1 MVELELTYEQLYK
14 LYGEGEHE
22 VPYEVTDEIYVR
34 TPTGKTRINQ
44 VVTKH
49 NNEVISLDFS
59 DGDKFE
65 CSINHI
71 FQDYHTGLEIKAVD
85 AEEITS
91 TYGKKVVVEKTP
103 VGIESVYDVSID
115 APHWYISNPKSGIYH
130 HNTFFSLAVV
140 KNFLDTNP
148 DGYCLYFDTEAAVN
162 KSLLESRGIDLTR
175 LVVVNVV
182 TIEEFRSKALKAV
195 DIYLKKPVEE
205 RKPCM
210 FVLDSLG
217 MLSTEKEIT
226 DALNDKQVRDMTKSQ
241 LVKGAFRML
250 TLKLG
255 QANIPMIVT
264 NHTYDV
270 IGAYVPTKEM
280 GGGSGLKYAA
290 STIIYLSKKKE
301 KDGTEVIGNI
311 IKAKTAK
318 SRLSKENKTV
328 EIRLYYD
335 DRGLDR
341 YYGLLELGEIG
352 GLWKNVA
359 GRYEINGK
367 KVYAKEVYK
376 NPEKYFNAE
385 VMQALD
391 ETAQKEFSYGG

>member
-1 MVELELTYEQLYK
+1 MDFLKDIVKEIGGEYTQLASDIDETETYVDTGSYIFNALVSGSIFGGVSGNK
-14 LYGEGEHE
+14 ITAIAGESS
-22 VPYEVTDEIYVR
+22 
-34 TPTGKTRINQ
+34 TGK
-44 VVTKH
+44 
-49 NNEVISLDFS
+49 
-59 DGDKFE
+59 
-65 CSINHI
+65 
-71 FQDYHTGLEIKAVD
+71 
-85 AEEITS
+85 
-91 TYGKKVVVEKTP
+91 
-103 VGIESVYDVSID
+103 
-115 APHWYISNPKSGIYH
+115 
-130 HNTFFSLAVV
+130 TFFSLAVV
-140 KNFLDTNP
+140 KNFLDTHS
-148 DGYCLYFDTEAAVN
+148 DGYCLYFDTEAAIT
-162 KSLLESRGIDLTR
+162 KSLLESRGVDINRT
-175 LVVVNVV
+175 VVVNVV

-195 DIYLKKPVEE
+195 DLYMKKPAED

-270 IGAYVPTKEM
+270 IGSYVPTKEM

-301 KDGTEVIGNI
+301 KDGTEVVGNI

-318 SRLSKENKTV
+318 SRLSKENQEV
-328 EIRLYYD
+328 EVRLFYD
-335 DRGLDR
+335 ERGLDR
-341 YYGLLELGEIG
+341 YYGLLELGELA

-367 KVYAKEVYK
+367 KLYAKEILK
-376 NPEKYFNAE
+376 NPDQYFAEE
-385 VMQALD
+385 VMQQLD
-391 ETAQKEFSYGG
+391 AAAKQQFSYGTN

>member
-1 MVELELTYEQLYK
+1 MDFLKEIVKEVGGEYTKLASDIDETETYVDTGSYIFNALVSGSVFGGVSGNK
-14 LYGEGEHE
+14 ITAIAGESS
-22 VPYEVTDEIYVR
+22 
-34 TPTGKTRINQ
+34 TGK
-44 VVTKH
+44 
-49 NNEVISLDFS
+49 
-59 DGDKFE
+59 
-65 CSINHI
+65 
-71 FQDYHTGLEIKAVD
+71 
-85 AEEITS
+85 
-91 TYGKKVVVEKTP
+91 
-103 VGIESVYDVSID
+103 
-115 APHWYISNPKSGIYH
+115 
-130 HNTFFSLAVV
+130 TFFSLAVV

-148 DGYCLYFDTEAAVN
+148 DGYCLYFDTEAAIT
-162 KSLLESRGIDLTR
+162 KSLLESRGVDTDR
-175 LVVVNVV
+175 TVVVNVV
-182 TIEEFRSKALKAV
+182 TIEEFRTKALKAV

-205 RKPCM
+205 RKPCI

-255 QANIPMIVT
+255 QANVPLIVT

-301 KDGTEVIGNI
+301 KDGTEVVGNI

-318 SRLSKENKTV
+318 SRLSKENKDV
-328 EIRLYYD
+328 EVRLYYD
-335 DRGLDR
+335 ERGLDR

-367 KVYAKEVYK
+367 KLYAKEILK
-376 NPEKYFNAE
+376 NPDQYFTEE
-385 VMQALD
+385 VMQQLD
-391 ETAQKEFSYGG
+391 EIAQKEFSYGAS